1 MTAARTREYLV
12 VLAGVAFCA
21 LLVAGRT
28 ISEARAELEVAREHE
43 GAGAPLRA
51 VEHYRRA
58 LRWSFPLSPY
68 TAEAVSDLERIA
80 GGLEAAGDVDGA
92 LLAWRSLAGGLG
104 ASRFLYSGAD
114 PSREHAKDEIARLLG
129 EHGAAPTDARLTPA
143 RLAAD
148 HRRLLEREARA
159 DPFWGTVLLVGFLI
173 WVLSLISMTRRGFDS
188 NGELRWRDAKWPASG
203 ALVGIVFLVIGLLFA

>member
-68 TAEAVSDLERIA
+68 AAEAVSDLERIA